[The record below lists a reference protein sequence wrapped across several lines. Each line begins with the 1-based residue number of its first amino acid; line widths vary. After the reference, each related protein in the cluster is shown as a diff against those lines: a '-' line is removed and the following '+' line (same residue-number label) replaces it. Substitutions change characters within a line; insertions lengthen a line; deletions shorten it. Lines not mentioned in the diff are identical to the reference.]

1 MTFLKGNDGEQRNSW
16 TLNYR
21 NMVPWDHDTSG
32 VGASDHPSWNVSF
45 WKGSQWWRNNL
56 VLGSFGENHV
66 EACPYKVD
74 PTSFTFPWILLHLL
88 IYRPYPSSRDR
99 DPRCT
104 LSLYPS
110 VGTFSRIQGGVT
122 AMNISRFNG
131 PSVGPYTRLVMIG
144 KSLRDKK
151 KNNPQIIPANRNALP
166 LKLSTHRRITG
177 AEAQF

>member
-1 MTFLKGNDGEQRNSW
+1 MMVNKEIAGHWVIEIWYLEIMIHRGLGRVIIQVGILVSGREANGEETTW
-16 TLNYR
+16 ILE
-21 NMVPWDHDTSG
+21 
-32 VGASDHPSWNVSF
+32 
-45 WKGSQWWRNNL
+45 
-56 VLGSFGENHV
+56 SFGENHV

-88 IYRPYPSSRDR
+88 IYWPYPSSRDR

-131 PSVGPYTRLVMIG
+131 PSVGPYKRLVMIG